1 MSINIKTLKQM
12 KILIADDSKM
22 IRERIIAMISVIPG
36 VEIVG
41 QAENAGE
48 AIVFIE
54 VLKPDVV
61 ILDIRM
67 AGGGG
72 IEVLK
77 KIKQKK
83 IEIVK
88 IILTNYPNSQYKKK
102 CFELGADYF
111 FDKSTEFNKI
121 TGVLS
126 NLIN

>member
-1 MSINIKTLKQM
+1 M
-12 KILIADDSKM
+12 KILIADDSKL
-22 IRERIIAMISVIPG
+22 IRERIIEMISVIPG

-41 QAENAGE
+41 QAENSGE

-88 IILTNYPNSQYKKK
+88 IILTNYPYSQYKTK

-126 NLIN
+126 NLIHYPSEN

>member
-1 MSINIKTLKQM
+1 M

-22 IRERIIAMISVIPG
+22 IRERIIAMISVIAG

-41 QAENAGE
+41 QAENSGE

-67 AGGGG
+67 PGGGG

-111 FDKSTEFNKI
+111 FNKSTEFNKI

-126 NLIN
+126 NLIH